1 MIIITIIILKLMVI
15 INKSLFVFK
24 TFVLSIF
31 KWLLKTGFTV
41 YQFWCNIMKA
51 SVGHH
56 GLTAPIVMALTLQ
69 AKMILQVL
77 SSCQARILNVKV
89 RCYY

>member
-1 MIIITIIILKLMVI
+1 MLVIIIKLP
-15 INKSLFVFK
+15 FVFK

-31 KWLLKTGFTV
+31 KWPLKTGFTV
-41 YQFWCNIMKA
+41 HQFWCNTMKA

-77 SSCQARILNVKV
+77 S
-89 RCYY
+89 